1 MFFAKFLDI
10 KNSILTE
17 SKIIIFKK
25 WLCGSVVQGY
35 DSCFG
40 CRRSRVQ
47 IPAEPIYL
55 FLSFFLRFL
64 FLFLPAFF
72 THLRITYD
80 ALINYFSENIR
91 KNHLFSCEKFEVIWE
106 RRPETAKTSVVK
118 KSSKVLR
125 SYGSVHK
132 QCRSNCR
139 LYLESVSEKMYFG
152 NLFTLLSPRF

>member
-1 MFFAKFLDI
+1 M
-10 KNSILTE
+10 
-17 SKIIIFKK
+17 
-25 WLCGSVVQGY
+25 
-35 DSCFG
+35 
-40 CRRSRVQ
+40 
-47 IPAEPIYL
+47 IPALGAGGPG
-55 FLSFFLRFL
+55 FKSRLSPYIFFLVVSPFIPPGTFYALRT
-64 FLFLPAFF
+64 
-72 THLRITYD
+72 THLSITFQKTS
-80 ALINYFSENIR
+80 A

-152 NLFTLLSPRF
+152 NLLYIYSNCKRIDIFKASLFKIVGNEAVTDSICL